1 MPRMIPSVYR
11 AGANRSERRLYSA
24 LEGIMDRPDWIVFH
38 SLPVRQHVSK
48 MMGEADFVVVIPGR
62 GIVVVETKSPKQ
74 VDYTEGVW
82 VLDRTPKP
90 HKNPFAQVDGAV
102 GSIRAYLRREGAI
115 EGNEP
120 IARLVWFTSIGR
132 HHFGVRAPS
141 DLTFFEW
148 ELAWADDLRQPAR
161 TIEKALNEYISW
173 YGRHGRVASASLTEE
188 KCEAITASLLRDFS
202 VESDLRDALREAQLL
217 ETEVL
222 AEQRFALELVESNR
236 AVYFDGPAG
245 TGKSYLLAHAA
256 FRAVKRGERTLLTCW
271 NVEMAERLRAE
282 VDVRGPLQVADLGT
296 VMLRVAGLKE
306 HPADAT
312 NAWYQDKLPRLALE
326 KLAAESHADNST
338 TTAPPRPRPGL
349 PGARVTRLG
358 GYRNVMVDEFQDIA
372 GNQLLLDVLLALAAR
387 DRRVLFAGDERQQIM
402 RRICEHVDP
411 FAVAKARIPD
421 LVHAR
426 IRRNCRQSPQL
437 IHRIEAI
444 VGRQFGFTATR
455 LSTNTPGGAER
466 VLVCDD
472 DVTQLTRAL
481 KRLTSEFSPGGVV
494 VLSPWGTRSLAS
506 RIIAGG
512 SDGSLNGSIEGSS
525 RPDDVRW
532 LRANLGTGEG
542 RVRFGS
548 ISKLKGIE
556 ADAVVVTDVGVEARE
571 WAAECELNW
580 DDLLYV
586 ALTRAKYRAVVLEQG

>member
-1 MPRMIPSVYR
+1 MPRMIPSIYR

-74 VDYTEGVW
+74 VDYSEGVW

-102 GSIRAYLRREGAI
+102 GSIRAYLQREGAI

-148 ELAWADDLRQPAR
+148 ELAWADDLRRPAR
-161 TIEKALNEYISW
+161 TIEKALNEHIAW
-173 YGRHGRVASASLTEE
+173 YGRHGRVNSTSLTTE
-188 KCEAITASLLRDFS
+188 KCEAITAALLRDFS
-202 VESDLRDALREAQLL
+202 VESDLQDALREAQLL
-217 ETEVL
+217 EAEVL
-222 AEQRFALELVESNR
+222 TEQRFALELVESNR

-256 FRAVKRGERTLLTCW
+256 FRAVNRGERTLLTCW
-271 NVEMAERLRAE
+271 NVEMAERLRAG
-282 VDVRGPLQVADLGT
+282 VNVRGPLQVADLGT

-306 HPADAT
+306 HPIGAD
-312 NAWYQDKLPRLALE
+312 NAWYQDELPRLALE
-326 KLAAESHADNST
+326 KLAAESRGFDFPT
-338 TTAPPRPRPGL
+338 TTPTPPRPGL
-349 PGARVTRLG
+349 PGVRVTRLG
-358 GYRNVMVDEFQDIA
+358 EYHNVIVDEFQDIA
-372 GNQLLLDVLLALAAR
+372 GNPLLLDVLLALVAP
-387 DRRVLFAGDERQQIM
+387 DGRVLFAGDEQQQIM
-402 RRICEHVDP
+402 RRVREHVDP
-411 FAVAKARIPD
+411 FVVAKARIPD

-437 IHRIEAI
+437 IHRIETI

-455 LSTNTPGGAER
+455 LPLNTPGGAER
-466 VLVCDD
+466 VLISDD
-472 DVTQLTRAL
+472 AVTQLTRAL
-481 KRLTSEFSPGGVV
+481 KRLTSEFGNSGVV

-506 RIIAGG
+506 RIVADGP
-512 SDGSLNGSIEGSS
+512 DGSFGSGS

-532 LRANLGTGEG
+532 LRANLGAGNG
-542 RVRFGS
+542 CVRFGS

-556 ADAVVVTDVGVEARE
+556 ADAVVVTDVGPKAQD
-571 WAAECELNW
+571 WAVGCELNW